1 MPVISIMTTKGG
13 AGKTTATLLLGTGLA
28 EQGADVCLIDADPNQ
43 PLVRWAEEAN
53 LPSNLSVVGSVTE
66 ENIIETIEEQS
77 AKVSFVVV
85 DLEGSANLSSGY
97 AISSSDLIL
106 IPLQASK
113 LDANEAAKTL
123 KFILRQSKTTNK
135 NIPARVL
142 WSRAPAAYQ
151 TRSGRDMGT
160 QFEEAGI
167 SFLNTRVVEREAFKG
182 VVNFGATLADLTEDQ
197 VPGLDKAR
205 VNAAAFV
212 TEIIEVLREARK

>member
-28 EQGADVCLIDADPNQ
+28 AQGAEVCLIDADPNQ
-43 PLVRWAEEAN
+43 PLVRWAEEAK
-53 LPSNLSVVGSVTE
+53 LPSSLTVIGSVTE

-77 AKVSFVVV
+77 AKVSFVIV
-85 DLEGSANLSSGY
+85 DLEGSASLSSGY

-135 NIPARVL
+135 MIPARVL

-167 SFLNTRVVEREAFKG
+167 SFLNTRIVEREAFKG
-182 VVNFGATLADLTEDQ
+182 VVNFGSTLADLSHDQ

-205 VNAAAFV
+205 DNAAGFV
-212 TEIIEVLREARK
+212 QEIIEVLREGRK

>member
-28 EQGADVCLIDADPNQ
+28 GRGADVCLIDADPNQ

-53 LPSNLSVVGSVTE
+53 LPANLTVIGSVTE

-77 AKVSFVVV
+77 AKVSFVIV

-135 NIPARVL
+135 TIPARVL

-167 SFLNTRVVEREAFKG
+167 SFLNTRIVEREAFKG
-182 VVNFGATLADLTEDQ
+182 VVNFGSTLADLTQDQ

-205 VNAAAFV
+205 INAAGFV
-212 TEIIEVLREARK
+212 EEIIEVLREGRK

>member
-43 PLVRWAEEAN
+43 PLVRWADEAN
-53 LPSNLSVVGSVTE
+53 LPPNLSVVGSVTE

-77 AKVSFVVV
+77 AKVSFVIV

-212 TEIIEVLREARK
+212 KEIIEVLREARK

>member
-53 LPSNLSVVGSVTE
+53 LPPNLSVVGSVTE

-77 AKVSFVVV
+77 AKVSFVIV

-135 NIPARVL
+135 SIPARVL

-205 VNAAAFV
+205 GNAAAFV
-212 TEIIEVLREARK
+212 KEIIEVLREARK

>member
-1 MPVISIMTTKGG
+1 MTTKGG

-28 EQGADVCLIDADPNQ
+28 AQGADVCLIDADPNQ
-43 PLVRWAEEAN
+43 PLVRWAQEAN
-53 LPSNLSVVGSVTE
+53 LPKNLSVIGSVTE

-77 AKVSFVVV
+77 AKVSFVIV

-135 NIPARVL
+135 VIPARVL

-167 SFLNTRVVEREAFKG
+167 SFLNTRIVEREAFKG
-182 VVNFGATLADLTEDQ
+182 VVNFGSTLADLSHDQ

-205 VNAAAFV
+205 DNAAGFV
-212 TEIIEVLREARK
+212 QEIIEVLREGRK

>member
-53 LPSNLSVVGSVTE
+53 LPPNLSVIGSVTE

-77 AKVSFVVV
+77 AKVSFVIV

-205 VNAAAFV
+205 VNAAALV
-212 TEIIEVLREARK
+212 TEVIEVLREARK